1 MDARARPLLEK
12 LLRDYEKADAGV
24 RKRPPAITHRHLA
37 EYQRERSLPGKEDFE
52 ATMTD
57 ARSRGAVSLTWDGK
71 PNEGFIDR
79 VDIVDAD
86 LLAEFLD
93 IVPLAQR
100 LSAVAGVFEPLVAD
114 FPVLGA
120 VMNQWKK
127 LRTVRSLG
135 PDSVKDWLDAIAVI
149 RHCAKIPV
157 TVTNSLSIPLRE
169 ASYSAF
175 VDDDGIKSPSK
186 RIESLTAPLDVLLC
200 DSFETA
206 PREPIAVWQEL
217 GLFKEEQPARL
228 AGNVLIVRKR
238 VSSILD
244 TPYAAFPPS
253 TVERLGAIPQLIMS
267 IENQT
272 TFHSEARRRCDEN
285 VLLLYTAGM
294 PSPAWRAMYAR
305 LLSGLPSDVPVFHWG
320 DVDEGGFRIAARL
333 ANDATAV
340 GVSLKP
346 WKMSPDD
353 VPEDRRRK
361 ATPGTCQRMLSFA
374 EAAGWPEL
382 GRRLVEAKFTV
393 EQEGLA

>member
-12 LLRDYEKADAGV
+12 LLYDYEKAGAGV

-37 EYQRERSLPGKEDFE
+37 EYQQERFLPAKEAFE
-52 ATMTD
+52 ATMND
-57 ARSRGAVSLTWDGK
+57 AKARGAVVLTWDGK
-71 PNEGFIDR
+71 PSEGFIDR
-79 VDIVDAD
+79 VEIADAD
-86 LLAEFLD
+86 LLAKFLN
-93 IVPLAQR
+93 IVPLSQR
-100 LSAVAGVFEPLVAD
+100 LSAVADVFEPLLTD
-114 FPVLGA
+114 FPVLRA
-120 VMNQWKK
+120 VMSQWEK

-149 RHCAKIPV
+149 RHCATTTI
-157 TVTNSLSIPLRE
+157 TNSSSIPLRE
-169 ASYSAF
+169 ASYSIF
-175 VDDDGIKSPSK
+175 VSDDGIKSPSK
-186 RIESLTAPLDVLLC
+186 RVESLTVPLDVLLC
-200 DSFETA
+200 DSFESE
-206 PREPIAVWQEL
+206 PREPAAVWQEL

-228 AGNVLIVRKR
+228 AGNIFVVRKR
-238 VSSILD
+238 VSSVLD

-253 TVERLGAIPQLIMS
+253 TVERLGMIPQSIMS

-305 LLSGLPSDVPVFHWG
+305 LLTDLPSDVPVFHWG

-333 ANDATAV
+333 ANDAAAV

-353 VPEDRRRK
+353 VPENRRRR
-361 ATPGTCQRMLSFA
+361 ATPGTCRRMLSFA

-382 GRRLVEAKFTV
+382 GRRVADAKFTV